1 MADLENMLLEA
12 AGRTSSPVRKRHKG
26 RNSKGKR
33 EGGAGFSDGGSN
45 SREEDSDEGASKRPQ
60 RYASHVPLKKRLD
73 LSRRGSNN
81 STGNEHGGGD
91 LEDRV
96 PDRDGGSSE
105 DSDIGSDLY
114 KNEDDRQ
121 KLAKMTELEREMIL
135 SDRATKKCEKEF
147 KEKMRMKRENK
158 SANAKSKTAATANS
172 SHLHPSSAK
181 VRSSARHA
189 ERTASKGD
197 VLSELRAKRM
207 KQQVLDPRD
216 KSGNASGKGSSSKQK
231 PGIAAS
237 PSSSSQSGSVIRSDS
252 ERDSSDDGGL
262 GDSDD
267 DKNMHESQMPTFE
280 NIREITIRRSK
291 LVKWLNEPFFEE
303 LMVGCFVRIGIGR
316 SESGPVYRLCIVQ
329 RVDGGDPNKHYKVE
343 NRVTHKY
350 LVCVWG
356 SENSA
361 KKFQVAVVSDSAPL
375 EKEFRQWVREVERTC
390 SQMPSKMSVL
400 EKKESIRRTS
410 RYVYSA
416 ATVKQMLE
424 EKKSAPSRP
433 LNVAVEKDRLKNL
446 LEVAKSKND
455 EAEMD
460 RICKKLV
467 ELEAS
472 RKSRESD
479 TKAMRLA
486 EMNRKNKVE
495 NFKNLSEHKQ
505 LNANLKAGE
514 EGYDPF
520 SRRWTRSRNYFGKE
534 DEKNEDKGEKD
545 DELSKEEEKEEKGVT
560 PKVGVGVTEL
570 ALQAAADA
578 GKLIDTNAPVDGGT
592 ESNTLHGFEL
602 PISLA
607 QLKSFGGPQG
617 LKNGFLAR
625 KQKIEATVGCRVHEN
640 DGSRHALTL
649 TISDYKR
656 RRGLLWVG
664 IPQPN
669 KQSLIY
675 HSRNNMEDIV
685 FPMRFLLVPIKLI
698 HILRPKPLTVQHRR
712 ASQVSSHE
720 YLRLCS
726 ITGAFGP
733 ATLVK

>member
-12 AGRTSSPVRKRHKG
+12 AGRTSSPVRKRHKP
-26 RNSKGKR
+26 RSSKSKH
-33 EGGAGFSDGGSN
+33 EGGAAVSDGGS
-45 SREEDSDEGASKRPQ
+45 SSKEEDSDEGASKKPQ
-60 RYASHVPLKKRLD
+60 MYASHVPLKKRLD
-73 LSRRGSNN
+73 LSKRGSNN
-81 STGNEHGGGD
+81 NSVGNEHGGAE
-91 LEDRV
+91 LEDGV
-96 PDRDGGSSE
+96 ADRDSGSSE
-105 DSDIGSDLY
+105 ESDVGSDLY

-121 KLAKMTELEREMIL
+121 KLAEMTELEREMIL
-135 SDRATKKCEKEF
+135 SDRATKKCEKEL
-147 KEKMRMKRENK
+147 KDKMRMKIENK
-158 SANAKSKTAATANS
+158 SSSAKPSTASQS
-172 SHLHPSSAK
+172 SHPPSAK

-207 KQQVLDPRD
+207 KQQVLDPRQ
-216 KSGNASGKGSSSKQK
+216 KSGNASRTGSSSKQK
-231 PGIAAS
+231 SGITAS
-237 PSSSSQSGSVIRSDS
+237 PSSSSQSESVIRSDS

-267 DKNMHESQMPTFE
+267 DKNIHESEMPTFT

-303 LMVGCFVRIGIGR
+303 LIVGCFVRIGIGK

-329 RVDGGDPNKHYKVE
+329 RVDGGDPNKRYKVE

-375 EKEFRQWVREVERTC
+375 EKEFRQWIREVERTC

-400 EKKESIRRTS
+400 EKKEAIRRTS
-410 RYVYSA
+410 TYVYSA

-424 EKKSAPSRP
+424 EKKSATSRP
-433 LNVAVEKDRLKNL
+433 LNIAVEKDRLKNL

-460 RICKKLV
+460 RILTKLA

-472 RKSRESD
+472 RKSREND
-479 TKAMRLA
+479 AKAVRLA

-495 NFKNLSEHKQ
+495 NFKNLSEHKK
-505 LNANLKAGE
+505 LKANLKAGE
-514 EGYDPF
+514 AGYDPF
-520 SRRWTRSRNYFGKE
+520 SRRWTRSRNYYGKE
-534 DEKNEDKGEKD
+534 TENEKNEGKEEKDGEVSKGED
-545 DELSKEEEKEEKGVT
+545 KEEEGVT
-560 PKVGVGVTEL
+560 TKVGIQVTEL

-578 GKLIDTNAPVDGGT
+578 GKLIDTNAPVDCGT
-592 ESNTLHGFEL
+592 ESNMMHDFEL

-607 QLKSFGGPQG
+607 ELKSFGGSHG

-625 KQKIEATVGCRVHEN
+625 KQKIEATVGCWVPEN

-656 RRGLLWVG
+656 RRGLL
-664 IPQPN
+664 
-669 KQSLIY
+669 
-675 HSRNNMEDIV
+675 
-685 FPMRFLLVPIKLI
+685 
-698 HILRPKPLTVQHRR
+698 
-712 ASQVSSHE
+712 
-720 YLRLCS
+720 
-726 ITGAFGP
+726 
-733 ATLVK
+733 

>member
-12 AGRTSSPVRKRHKG
+12 AGRTSSPVRKRHKI

-33 EGGAGFSDGGSN
+33 EGAAAFSDDGSD
-45 SREEDSDEGASKRPQ
+45 SREEDSDEGASKRRQ

-73 LSRRGSNN
+73 LSRRGNNNN
-81 STGNEHGGGD
+81 SIRNDHGGGD
-91 LEDRV
+91 LEDGV

-105 DSDIGSDLY
+105 ESDIGSDLY

-121 KLAKMTELEREMIL
+121 KLTNMTELEREMIL

-158 SANAKSKTAATANS
+158 NANAKTS
-172 SHLHPSSAK
+172 STLSSHPSSAK

-207 KQQVLDPRD
+207 KQQILDPHD
-216 KSGNASGKGSSSKQK
+216 KLGNASGTGSSSKQK
-231 PGIAAS
+231 PGITAS
-237 PSSSSQSGSVIRSDS
+237 TSSSSQSESAIRSDS

-267 DKNMHESQMPTFE
+267 DKNMHESEMPTFE
-280 NIREITIRRSK
+280 DVREITIRRSK

-303 LMVGCFVRIGIGR
+303 LIVGCFVRIGIGR

-329 RVDGGDPNKHYKVE
+329 RVDGGAPNKHYKVE

-390 SQMPSKMSVL
+390 SQMPTKMSVL
-400 EKKESIRRTS
+400 EKKEAIRRTS
-410 RYVYSA
+410 MYVYSA

-433 LNVAVEKDRLKNL
+433 LNIAVEKDRLKNL

-460 RICKKLV
+460 RIYAKLA
-467 ELEAS
+467 ELEAC
-472 RKSRESD
+472 RKTRQND
-479 TKAMRLA
+479 AKAMRLA

-520 SRRWTRSRNYFGKE
+520 SRRWTRSRNYYGKE
-534 DEKNEDKGEKD
+534 TEKKEGKGERD
-545 DELSKEEEKEEKGVT
+545 GEVSKEEEKGEEGVT
-560 PKVGVGVTEL
+560 TKVGVEVTEL

-592 ESNTLHGFEL
+592 ESNMLHDFDL
-602 PISLA
+602 PISLVE
-607 QLKSFGGPQG
+607 LKSFGGPQG
-617 LKNGFLAR
+617 LKNGFLSR
-625 KQKIEATVGCRVHEN
+625 KQKIEATVGCRVSEN

-656 RRGLLWVG
+656 RRGLL
-664 IPQPN
+664 
-669 KQSLIY
+669 
-675 HSRNNMEDIV
+675 
-685 FPMRFLLVPIKLI
+685 
-698 HILRPKPLTVQHRR
+698 
-712 ASQVSSHE
+712 
-720 YLRLCS
+720 
-726 ITGAFGP
+726 
-733 ATLVK
+733 

>member
-1 MADLENMLLEA
+1 MESSSTREHFVVLLFPHMFVSDSGLTNWSINQYKLRLHINSREVRMADLENMLLEA
-12 AGRTSSPVRKRHKG
+12 AGRTSSPVRKRHKP

-33 EGGAGFSDGGSN
+33 EGGAAFSDGGSN
-45 SREEDSDEGASKRPQ
+45 SRDEHSDEGASK

-73 LSRRGSNN
+73 LSKRGN
-81 STGNEHGGGD
+81 SSIRNEHGGGD
-91 LEDRV
+91 LEDGA

-105 DSDIGSDLY
+105 ESDDVGSDLY
-114 KNEDDRQ
+114 KNEDDKQ
-121 KLAKMTELEREMIL
+121 KLANMTELEREMIL
-135 SDRATKKCEKEF
+135 SDRATKKCGKEF
-147 KEKMRMKRENK
+147 KEKMRMKKENK
-158 SANAKSKTAATANS
+158 NASEKTTSTVNS
-172 SHLHPSSAK
+172 SHHPSSAK

-207 KQQVLDPRD
+207 KQQTVDPHD
-216 KSGNASGKGSSSKQK
+216 KLTNASGIGSSSKQK
-231 PGIAAS
+231 PGTPAS
-237 PSSSSQSGSVIRSDS
+237 PSSSSQSESVIRSDS

-267 DKNMHESQMPTFE
+267 DKNIHESEMPTFE

-303 LMVGCFVRIGIGR
+303 LIVGCFVRIGIGK

-400 EKKESIRRTS
+400 EKKEAIRRTS
-410 RYVYSA
+410 TYVYSA

-424 EKKSAPSRP
+424 EKKSAKSRP
-433 LNVAVEKDRLKNL
+433 LNIAVEKDRLKNL
-446 LEVAKSKND
+446 LEIAKSKND
-455 EAEMD
+455 GAEMD
-460 RICKKLV
+460 RILKKLAQ
-467 ELEAS
+467 LEAS
-472 RKSRESD
+472 RRTREND
-479 TKAMRLA
+479 AKAMRLT

-495 NFKNLSEHKQ
+495 NFKILSEHKQ
-505 LNANLKAGE
+505 SNANLRAGE

-520 SRRWTRSRNYFGKE
+520 SRRWTRSRNYYGKE
-534 DEKNEDKGEKD
+534 TVKNEDKGEKAA
-545 DELSKEEEKEEKGVT
+545 EVGKGEEKDGVT
-560 PKVGVGVTEL
+560 TKVGAEVTEL
-570 ALQAAADA
+570 ALQAAAEA

-592 ESNTLHGFEL
+592 ESNMMHDFDL

-607 QLKSFGGPQG
+607 ELKSFGGPQG

-625 KQKIEATVGCRVHEN
+625 KQKIEATVGCWVSES

-656 RRGLLWVG
+656 RRGLL
-664 IPQPN
+664 
-669 KQSLIY
+669 
-675 HSRNNMEDIV
+675 
-685 FPMRFLLVPIKLI
+685 
-698 HILRPKPLTVQHRR
+698 
-712 ASQVSSHE
+712 
-720 YLRLCS
+720 
-726 ITGAFGP
+726 
-733 ATLVK
+733 

>member
-12 AGRTSSPVRKRHKG
+12 AGRTSSPVRKRHKP
-26 RNSKGKR
+26 RNSKSKC
-33 EGGAGFSDGGSN
+33 EGGAAFSDGGSN
-45 SREEDSDEGASKRPQ
+45 SREEDSDEGANKKPQ
-60 RYASHVPLKKRLD
+60 RYSSHVPLKKRLD
-73 LSRRGSNN
+73 VSRRSSNN
-81 STGNEHGGGD
+81 SIRNEHGGGD
-91 LEDRV
+91 LEDGV

-105 DSDIGSDLY
+105 ESDVGSDLY
-114 KNEDDRQ
+114 KNEDDKQ
-121 KLAKMTELEREMIL
+121 KLANMTELEREMIL
-135 SDRATKKCEKEF
+135 SDRATKKCDKEF
-147 KEKMRMKRENK
+147 KEKMRLKRENK
-158 SANAKSKTAATANS
+158 NASAKTSSAANS
-172 SHLHPSSAK
+172 SHHPSSAK

-207 KQQVLDPRD
+207 KQQILDPHD
-216 KSGNASGKGSSSKQK
+216 KLGKASASGSSGKQKSGVT
-231 PGIAAS
+231 AS
-237 PSSSSQSGSVIRSDS
+237 PSSSSQSESVIRSDS

-267 DKNMHESQMPTFE
+267 DKNIHESKMPTFE

-303 LMVGCFVRIGIGR
+303 LIVGCFVRIGIGK

-361 KKFQVAVVSDSAPL
+361 KKFQVAVISDSAPL
-375 EKEFRQWVREVERTC
+375 EREFRHWVREVERTG
-390 SQMPSKMSVL
+390 SQLPSKMSVL
-400 EKKESIRRTS
+400 EKKEAIRRTS
-410 RYVYSA
+410 AYVYSA

-433 LNVAVEKDRLKNL
+433 LNIAVEKDRLKNL
-446 LEVAKSKND
+446 LEVAKCKND

-460 RICKKLV
+460 RILRKLAD
-467 ELEAS
+467 LEAS
-472 RKSRESD
+472 RKSREND
-479 TKAMRLA
+479 TKALRLA
-486 EMNRKNKVE
+486 EMNRKNKVA

-505 LNANLKAGE
+505 FNANLKAGE

-520 SRRWTRSRNYFGKE
+520 SRRWTRSRNYYGK
-534 DEKNEDKGEKD
+534 DTEKNEDKGEKD
-545 DELSKEEEKEEKGVT
+545 GEVSKGEEKEGEAVTTKAGVE
-560 PKVGVGVTEL
+560 VTEL
-570 ALQAAADA
+570 ALQAAAEE

-592 ESNTLHGFEL
+592 ELNMLHDFNL

-607 QLKSFGGPQG
+607 ELKNFGGPQG

-625 KQKIEATVGCRVHEN
+625 KQKIEATVGCRVSEN

-656 RRGLLWVG
+656 RRGLL
-664 IPQPN
+664 
-669 KQSLIY
+669 
-675 HSRNNMEDIV
+675 
-685 FPMRFLLVPIKLI
+685 
-698 HILRPKPLTVQHRR
+698 
-712 ASQVSSHE
+712 
-720 YLRLCS
+720 
-726 ITGAFGP
+726 
-733 ATLVK
+733 

>member
-12 AGRTSSPVRKRHKG
+12 AGRTSSPVRKRHKS
-26 RNSKGKR
+26 RNSKSKR
-33 EGGAGFSDGGSN
+33 EGGAAFSDGGSH
-45 SREEDSDEGASKRPQ
+45 SREEDSDEGANKKPQ
-60 RYASHVPLKKRLD
+60 RYSSHVPLKKRLD
-73 LSRRGSNN
+73 VSRRSNN
-81 STGNEHGGGD
+81 NSNRNEHGGAD
-91 LEDRV
+91 LEDGV

-105 DSDIGSDLY
+105 ESDVGSDLY
-114 KNEDDRQ
+114 KNEDDKK
-121 KLAKMTELEREMIL
+121 KLANMTELEREMIL

-147 KEKMRMKRENK
+147 KEKMRSKRENK
-158 SANAKSKTAATANS
+158 NASAKTGSAANS
-172 SHLHPSSAK
+172 SYHPSSAK
-181 VRSSARHA
+181 VRSSARNA
-189 ERTASKGD
+189 ERTTSKGN

-207 KQQVLDPRD
+207 KQQILDPHD
-216 KSGNASGKGSSSKQK
+216 KLGKASGSGSNSKQK
-231 PGIAAS
+231 PGVTAS
-237 PSSSSQSGSVIRSDS
+237 PSSSSQSESVIRSDS

-267 DKNMHESQMPTFE
+267 DKNIHESRMPTFE

-303 LMVGCFVRIGIGR
+303 LIVGCFVRIGIGK
-316 SESGPVYRLCIVQ
+316 SERGPVYRLCTVQ

-375 EKEFRQWVREVERTC
+375 EREFRQWVREVERTC

-400 EKKESIRRTS
+400 EKKEAIRRTS
-410 RYVYSA
+410 AYVYSA

-433 LNVAVEKDRLKNL
+433 LNIAVEKDRLKNL
-446 LEVAKSKND
+446 LEVAKCKND

-460 RICKKLV
+460 RILRKLAD
-467 ELEAS
+467 LEAS
-472 RKSRESD
+472 RKSREND
-479 TKAMRLA
+479 AKALRLA

-520 SRRWTRSRNYFGKE
+520 SRRWTRSRNYYGK
-534 DEKNEDKGEKD
+534 DTEKSEDKGEKD
-545 DELSKEEEKEEKGVT
+545 GEVSKGEEKEETAVTTKIGVE
-560 PKVGVGVTEL
+560 VTEL
-570 ALQAAADA
+570 ALQAAANE

-592 ESNTLHGFEL
+592 ESYMLHDFDL

-607 QLKSFGGPQG
+607 ELKNFGGPQG

-625 KQKIEATVGCRVHEN
+625 KQKIEETVGCRVSEN

-656 RRGLLWVG
+656 RRGLL
-664 IPQPN
+664 
-669 KQSLIY
+669 
-675 HSRNNMEDIV
+675 
-685 FPMRFLLVPIKLI
+685 
-698 HILRPKPLTVQHRR
+698 
-712 ASQVSSHE
+712 
-720 YLRLCS
+720 
-726 ITGAFGP
+726 
-733 ATLVK
+733 